1 MRHWLDYD
9 SVAFA
14 VLMLARIGHLKLRC
28 FSEHI

>member
-14 VLMLARIGHLKLRC
+14 VLMLALGIVEVLVLG
-28 FSEHI
+28 I